1 MQDEFGIQ
9 ARHRLIE
16 ALAAAEDA
24 ARSRLD
30 QLREIVFET
39 DAQGRI
45 VFLNAAWERILKY
58 PRDSCLG
65 RALAEFVVDQDR
77 SLWDA
82 LPSCLCPGAGHAE
95 IRVSNALGG
104 ALAFEAVASRL
115 DSGGVVGSLHDV
127 SARKQA
133 EAERREARMR
143 YRAILDNSS
152 HFIGLLDLDGCLVDV
167 NRTALRF
174 AGVEATQVLGIPF
187 RNTPWWDHST
197 DEQAKLDDAIERA
210 RSGVAARFET
220 THPAAD
226 GAIRHIEFSLT
237 PIADLDGRIAYLLPE
252 GRDITERKRAEQRFR
267 LVVESSA
274 NALLLVD
281 AQGVIQLANAQAE
294 SWFGYSREE
303 LVGQAVDML
312 VPTMQRAQ
320 HARNRA
326 AYLARPAV
334 RPMNAGGRELF
345 AQRKDGSTFPVEI
358 GLNPIETDAGPMVL
372 SSIVDVSERLR
383 TQEALQRAK
392 DAAEKASVAKS
403 EFLANMSHEIR
414 TPLNGILSATE
425 LLSAGDILPSQRE
438 YLDIIQTSGEAL
450 LAVVNDV
457 LDFSKVEAG
466 KLELEHVAF
475 SPREQALAVLRLFSV
490 EIGTKPLQVRCD
502 LEPDLPDQLV
512 GDPVRLRQ
520 ILMNLIGNAVKFTEQ
535 GEIVLRITLD
545 SASDDSVK
553 LRFTVSDTGIG
564 IPSDRL
570 ATLFSPFVQVD
581 SSTTRRFGG
590 TGLGLAISRRLVTL
604 MQGESGVVSDLG
616 SGSTFWFTATF
627 GKSRS
632 SAAAALPGDRQPPDG
647 EAALPPARVLLVE
660 DNPVNRTVLLA
671 LLGRLGH
678 RVDAVINGRECLEA
692 LAQQRYDVIL
702 MDCQMPELDGYQTT
716 QIIRDPGSRV
726 LDHGVPVIALTA
738 HALPGDRERCLASGM
753 DDYLTKPVRGEQ
765 LRLALSRWLGPA
777 ACGSGDAAEPR

>member
-1 MQDEFGIQ
+1 MQDELGIQ

-24 ARSRLD
+24 ARARLD

-45 VFLNAAWERILKY
+45 VFLNAAWERILKHR
-58 PRDSCLG
+58 RDVCLG
-65 RALAEFVVDQDR
+65 RALTEFVVDNDR
-77 SLWDA
+77 SLWHA
-82 LPSCLCPGAGHAE
+82 LSSHPSPATGHAE
-95 IRVSNALGG
+95 IRVSNASGT
-104 ALAFEAVASRL
+104 ALVFEAVASRL
-115 DSGGVVGSLHDV
+115 GSGGVVGSLHDV

-187 RNTPWWDHST
+187 RDTPWWDHSI
-197 DEQAKLDDAIERA
+197 DEQAKLDEAIEQARA
-210 RSGVAARFET
+210 GSAVRFET

-237 PIADLDGRIAYLLPE
+237 PIADTDGRIAYLLPE

-281 AQGVIQLANAQAE
+281 AKGVIQLANAQAE

-303 LVGQAVDML
+303 LVGHAVDML

-320 HARNRA
+320 HARNRE

-372 SSIVDVSERLR
+372 SSIVDVSERWR
-383 TQEALQRAK
+383 TQEALHRAK
-392 DAAEKASVAKS
+392 EAAEKASVAKS

-425 LLSAGDILPSQRE
+425 LLAAGEILPSQRE

-490 EIGTKPLQVRCD
+490 EIATKPLQVRCD

-520 ILMNLIGNAVKFTEQ
+520 ILMNLIGNAIKFTEQ
-535 GEIVLRITLD
+535 GEIVLRVSLES
-545 SASDDSVK
+545 SADDSVK

-616 SGSTFWFTATF
+616 HGSTFWFTATF
-627 GKSRS
+627 GRNR
-632 SAAAALPGDRQPPDG
+632 AAAAATLLGDRQKPDG
-647 EAALPPARVLLVE
+647 DGALPSARVLLVE
-660 DNPVNRTVLLA
+660 DNPVNRTMLLA

-692 LAQQRYDVIL
+692 LAQRRYDVIL

-726 LDHGVPVIALTA
+726 LDHAVPVIALTA

-765 LRLALSRWLGPA
+765 LRLALSRWLGLGE
-777 ACGSGDAAEPR
+777 CGGGDYAEPR